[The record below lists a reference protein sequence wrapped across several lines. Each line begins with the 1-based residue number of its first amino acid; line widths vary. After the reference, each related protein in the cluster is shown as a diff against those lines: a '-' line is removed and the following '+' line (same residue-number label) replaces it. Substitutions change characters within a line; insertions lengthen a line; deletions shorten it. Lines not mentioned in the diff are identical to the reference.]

1 MTRFAIYARY
11 SSDRQSER
19 SIEDQ
24 VRLCREYAED
34 GGEVVEVYTDFAI
47 SGGHS
52 VNRPSF
58 LRLMNDAKEGLFDAI
73 VTEALDRLSR
83 DQEDIAAAY
92 KRLTHRGIKI
102 FTLSEG
108 EINELHIGIKGTM
121 NALQLKDLAIK
132 TRRGQ
137 RGRVED
143 GAIPGGLTFGYKII
157 RKLDSQGE
165 PIRGLREINE
175 EQADIVRRIFREY
188 LSGLSGRTIAA
199 GLNRDKIPS
208 PRGGHWNASAI
219 NGHKTRRNGILN
231 NELYNGRIVYN
242 RQTFLKNPETGKRT
256 ARINPEKD
264 WVVKYVPD
272 LKIIDDETWAKAH
285 EAKKVFASVPMAK
298 ARRPNKYP
306 LSGLLYCDTCGGKY
320 SIVGRDRYGCI
331 NFRERGT
338 CKNNSTFSSEI
349 LHREVLKRIS
359 FHMQDPEQLKEF
371 NQLYHE
377 QRHELKLAKI
387 KERNA
392 MVRRLAEVERQIE
405 GVINAVLNG
414 MYHNGLKTKMSALEA
429 EKKDLNI
436 LLEEKEDNVIDVHPN
451 LAFQYAQKLD
461 DLYTSLFSDSETE
474 MRQQAI
480 RTLRTL
486 VEKVVISRDQ
496 NTKELELEIHGKLA
510 EIMYFMNNQ
519 QKKTL
524 HSDECRVTVVAG
536 AGFGYNHILM
546 PSNAYVFKI
555 KRNSAWT

>member
-143 GAIPGGLTFGYKII
+143 GAIPGGLTFGYKMI
-157 RKLDSQGE
+157 RKLDAQGE
-165 PIRGLREINE
+165 PIRGLREIDE
-175 EQADIVRRIFREY
+175 QQADIVRRIFREY
-188 LSGLSGRTIAA
+188 ISGLSGRTIAA
-199 GLNRDKIPS
+199 SLNRDKIPS
-208 PRGGHWNASAI
+208 PRGGQWNASAI

-264 WVVKYVPD
+264 WIIKYVPE
-272 LKIIDDETWAKAH
+272 LKIIDDETWEKAQGV
-285 EAKKVFASVPMAK
+285 KIVYSSVPK
-298 ARRPNKYP
+298 NYTRRPDKHP
-306 LSGLLYCDTCGGKY
+306 LSGLLYCPSCKGKY
-320 SIVGRDRYGCI
+320 TIIGRDRYGCV
-331 NFRERGT
+331 NFKERGT
-338 CKNNSTFSSEI
+338 CTNNSSFSSKL
-349 LHREVLKRIS
+349 LHSEVLKRLS
-359 FHMQDPEQLKEF
+359 VHLQEPELLKEF

-377 QRHELKLAKI
+377 QRHELKLAKV
-387 KERNA
+387 KERSS
-392 MVRRLAEVERQIE
+392 MMRRLTEVERQIE
-405 GVINAVLNG
+405 AVLNAVLNG
-414 MYHNGLKTKMSALEA
+414 MYHNGLKAKMTALEA

-436 LLEEKEDNVIDVHPN
+436 LLEAKDDNVIDVHPN
-451 LAFQYAQKLD
+451 LASHYAQKID
-461 DLYTSLFSDSETE
+461 DLHTSLLSDSETE
-474 MRQQAI
+474 LRQQAI
-480 RTLRTL
+480 KTLRTL
-486 VEKVVISRDQ
+486 VEKVFVSRDP
-496 NTKELELEIHGKLA
+496 NTKELELEIHGKLS
-510 EIMYFMNNQ
+510 EIMHFMNNQ
-519 QKKTL
+519 QIKTL
-524 HSDECRVTVVAG
+524 HSDECRVSMVAG
-536 AGFGYNHILM
+536 AGFGYSFSAM
-546 PSNAYVFKI
+546 PNKTFIFK
-555 KRNSAWT
+555 